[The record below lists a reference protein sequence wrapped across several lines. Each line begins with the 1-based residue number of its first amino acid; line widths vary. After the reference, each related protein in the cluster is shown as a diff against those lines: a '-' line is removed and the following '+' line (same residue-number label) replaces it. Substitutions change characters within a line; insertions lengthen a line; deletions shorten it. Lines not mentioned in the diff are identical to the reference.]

1 MHQRIGNNGRW
12 ILFGMSDE
20 KIEIEGLS
28 SDNAWDLEN
37 GYFWFSN
44 PTRVNKFLAHYEL
57 YQMILNLP
65 GDVFEMGVFKA
76 GSLIRWASFRQLLEN
91 SFSRRIVGFDTFGKF
106 PVKGVELDVDL
117 EYVEA
122 FVAKA
127 GDALS
132 RDQVEQII
140 TRKGFENI
148 ELLEGTVTDTLP
160 HFVMKNPACRIAL
173 LHLDLNVKEPT
184 KFVLEA
190 LYDRVVP
197 GGLIVIDD
205 YTSVVGATEA
215 IDDLV
220 AKKDLKIEKLSF
232 HSVPAFIR
240 KPNPDF
246 EVL

>member
-1 MHQRIGNNGRW
+1 MGRIGNTDDWNMFDMGNDV
-12 ILFGMSDE
+12 M
-20 KIEIEGLS
+20 EIGGLS
-28 SDNAWDLEN
+28 SDRVWDWEN
-37 GYFWFSN
+37 GYYWFTHPS
-44 PTRVNKFLAHYEL
+44 RINKFLAHYEL

-76 GSLIRWASFRQLLEN
+76 GSMIRWATFRQLLEN
-91 SFSRRIVGFDTFGKF
+91 SYSRRIVGFDTFGKF
-106 PVKGVELDVDL
+106 PTSGIALDVDQ
-117 EYVEA
+117 EYVKEFIA
-122 FVAKA
+122 RA

-132 RDQVEQII
+132 RDQVSEIFA
-140 TRKGFENI
+140 RKGFENI
-148 ELLEGTVTDTLP
+148 ELLEGEVSDTLP
-160 HFVMKNPACRIAL
+160 LFMMNNPACRISL
-173 LHLDLNVKEPT
+173 LHLDLNAKEPT

-220 AKKDLKIEKLSF
+220 ADKGLKIEKLSF

-240 KPNPDF
+240 KPKPDF
-246 EVL
+246 EEL

>member
-1 MHQRIGNNGRW
+1 M
-12 ILFGMSDE
+12 
-20 KIEIEGLS
+20 EIEGLG
-28 SDNAWDLEN
+28 SDRVWDWEN
-37 GYFWFSN
+37 GYYWFTN
-44 PTRVNKFLAHYEL
+44 PSRINKFLAHYEL
-57 YQMILNLP
+57 YQLILNLP

-91 SFSRRIVGFDTFGKF
+91 NHSRRIVGFDTFGEF

-127 GDALS
+127 GEGLS
-132 RDQVEQII
+132 CEQVEQILS
-140 TRKGFENI
+140 RKGFENI
-148 ELLEGTVTDTLP
+148 ELREGNVSDTLP
-160 HFVMKNPACRIAL
+160 HFVMHNPACRIAL

-220 AKKDLKIEKLSF
+220 ADKGLKIEKLSF

-240 KPNPDF
+240 KPKPDF
-246 EVL
+246 EML

>member
-1 MHQRIGNNGRW
+1 
-12 ILFGMSDE
+12 MSDE
-20 KIEIEGLS
+20 KFEIEGLE
-28 SDNAWDLEN
+28 SDRAWEWEN
-37 GYFWFSN
+37 GYFWFTN
-44 PTRVNKFLAHYEL
+44 PSRINKFLAHYEL

-91 SFSRRIVGFDTFGKF
+91 NFSRRIVGFDTFGKF
-106 PVKGVELDVDL
+106 PLKGVELDVDQD
-117 EYVEA
+117 YVEA
-122 FVAKA
+122 FIARA
-127 GDALS
+127 GDGLS
-132 RDQVEQII
+132 RAQVEHLMS
-140 TRKGFENI
+140 RKGFDNI
-148 ELLEGTVTDTLP
+148 ELLEGNVSDTLP
-160 HFVMKNPACRIAL
+160 HFVMNNPACRIAL

-220 AKKDLKIEKLSF
+220 AKNGLQIEKLSF

-240 KPNPDF
+240 KPKPDF
-246 EVL
+246 EEL

>member
-1 MHQRIGNNGRW
+1 MGN
-12 ILFGMSDE
+12 
-20 KIEIEGLS
+20 EIMEIDGLS
-28 SDNAWDLEN
+28 SERTRDWEN
-37 GYFWFSN
+37 GYFWFTHPS
-44 PTRVNKFLAHYEL
+44 RINKFLAHYEL

-76 GSLIRWASFRQLLEN
+76 GSMIRWATFRQLLEN
-91 SFSRRIVGFDTFGKF
+91 SYSRRIVGFDTFGKF
-106 PVKGVELDVDL
+106 PLKGVELDVDL

-127 GDALS
+127 GDGLS
-132 RDQVEQII
+132 REQVQQIF

-148 ELLEGTVTDTLP
+148 ELQEGNVTDTLP
-160 HFVMKNPACRIAL
+160 HFVMNNPACRIAL

-220 AKKDLKIEKLSF
+220 SDKGLKIEKLSF

-240 KPNPDF
+240 KPKPDF
-246 EVL
+246 EML

>member
-1 MHQRIGNNGRW
+1 MNDEMMEIDGLG
-12 ILFGMSDE
+12 SDRV
-20 KIEIEGLS
+20 
-28 SDNAWDLEN
+28 WDWEN
-37 GYFWFSN
+37 GYFWFTN
-44 PTRVNKFLAHYEL
+44 PSRVNKFLAHYEL

-76 GSLIRWASFRQLLEN
+76 GSMIRWATFRQLLEN
-91 SFSRRIVGFDTFGKF
+91 NFSRRIVGFDTFGKF
-106 PVKGVELDVDL
+106 PTLGVELDVDL

-127 GDALS
+127 GEGLS
-132 RDQVEQII
+132 RDQVRQIFK
-140 TRKGFENI
+140 RKGFENI
-148 ELLEGTVTDTLP
+148 ELLEGNVTDTLP
-160 HFVMKNPACRIAL
+160 HFVMNNPACRIAL

-220 AKKDLKIEKLSF
+220 AEKGLEIEKLSF

-240 KPNPDF
+240 KPKPDF
-246 EVL
+246 EML